1 MTPKKFRVQKADG
14 STVIIEANN
23 IEDAISQ
30 ARSRFGQLPNDIN
43 NKISIEV
50 ITKINA
56 LIGELEYN
64 KELLKKDYKNMEW
77 GAYYDETHSISNK
90 LKEYADEFNNLVG
103 SMVKIERGTK
113 NEV

>member
-1 MTPKKFRVQKADG
+1 MALKKFRVQKADG

-43 NKISIEV
+43 NKISVEV
-50 ITKINA
+50 IAKINS
-56 LIGELEYN
+56 LIGELEYD
-64 KELLKKDYKNMEW
+64 KELLKQNYRNMEW
-77 GAYYDETHSISNK
+77 ESYYDETHSISNK

-103 SMVKIERGTK
+103 SMVKIDRGTK
-113 NEV
+113 NEI